1 MSEAAPERAA
11 PPAREGGGGGFMST
25 FTNKIG
31 PLPMWAWVAII
42 AVILVVWRWHSAQSA
57 AGTSPAADTSTA
69 ADQVPQFV
77 NQTYVTTQ
85 PPVVQQPPAVHGPI
99 ESFGP
104 VPRPQPKPE
113 QLTRTWTAPTGGV
126 STLAQIAQRLT
137 GTADPS
143 RLTPANPVAVS
154 FIKGPFAKNK
164 NAKVPRGATFTYN
177 EGTITPKSQAA

>member
-1 MSEAAPERAA
+1 MSEAPPERAA
-11 PPAREGGGGGFMST
+11 PGTRGGFLST
-25 FTNKIG
+25 FTTKIG

-42 AVILVVWRWHSAQSA
+42 AVILVVWRWHAAKSS
-57 AGTSPAADTSTA
+57 AGTSTGTTAADSTP

-85 PPVVQQPPAVHGPI
+85 PPVTPAPPATTSWIDYGFHPA
-99 ESFGP
+99 P
-104 VPRPQPKPE
+104 APQPKQ

-137 GTADPS
+137 GTADPA

-164 NAKVPRGATFTYN
+164 NAKVPKGATFTYT
-177 EGTITPKSQAA
+177 EGTVTGKGQAA